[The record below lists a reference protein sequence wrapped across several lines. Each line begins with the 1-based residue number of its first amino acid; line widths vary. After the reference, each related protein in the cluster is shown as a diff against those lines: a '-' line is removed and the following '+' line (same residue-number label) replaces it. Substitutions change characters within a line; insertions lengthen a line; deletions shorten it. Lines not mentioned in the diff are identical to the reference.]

1 MEGSS
6 DEDVASECTRYEEEC
21 ADEAP
26 PNHPGLSGTEISST
40 LLFCGFCCS
49 RLCWEFFFTGS
60 SSSIHMLS
68 LESVSQLGNEIRILL
83 AQKENLQT
91 ELKHLSQEHSR
102 ELEHVMEALL
112 ASQTRLQEL
121 KATLEIQKAE
131 QWQMAENLKDRQQV
145 ILQF

>member
-91 ELKHLSQEHSR
+91 ELKHLSQDEIETESSSVRWDLNSDLHDP
-102 ELEHVMEALL
+102 
-112 ASQTRLQEL
+112 
-121 KATLEIQKAE
+121 EIQLSTH
-131 QWQMAENLKDRQQV
+131 QVTQLPQM
-145 ILQF
+145 

>member
-26 PNHPGLSGTEISST
+26 PNHP
-40 LLFCGFCCS
+40 
-49 RLCWEFFFTGS
+49 GS